1 MIALVQPIADRWIS
15 RWARPSAEALAAVAG
30 LVPAT
35 VVTGGSEG
43 IGLALA
49 RRFQAAGNRVVL
61 VGRDGAKLEEAA
73 RTLRQTGAAPV
84 LTLALDVTHE
94 GAVDVLERMLA
105 SNRLYLDILV
115 NNAGVGLS
123 GGFGDMDP
131 GEVDRLLATNVVALT
146 RLMHHALAPMRARAR
161 GGIINIASLGGA
173 VPGPYQAAYYAS
185 KAYVLSLTEAV
196 AAEVA
201 GQGVRLTA
209 VAPGPVDTGFH
220 AKMGSENAFYRLFLM
235 PLDADRVAASA
246 MRGFVLGRSVVVPG
260 IVSSLLYVASR
271 LVPHV
276 ILVPLMGV
284 LLWPRRQTSR

>member
-49 RRFQAAGNRVVL
+49 RRFQQAGNRVVL
-61 VGRDGAKLEEAA
+61 IGRDRAKLDEAV
-73 RTLRQTGAAPV
+73 RSLRQPGAVPV
-84 LTLALDVTHE
+84 MMLVLDVTQQ
-94 GAVDVLERMLA
+94 GAADELERTLA
-105 SNRLYLDILV
+105 ANRLYLDILV
-115 NNAGVGLS
+115 NNAGIGLS
-123 GGFGDMDP
+123 GGFGDMDAD
-131 GEVDRLLATNVVALT
+131 EVERMLATNIMALT

-220 AKMGSENAFYRLFLM
+220 AKMGSQNAFYRLFLM
-235 PLDADRVAASA
+235 PLAADRVAASA
-246 MRGFVLGRSVVVPG
+246 IRGFVLGRSVVVPG
-260 IVSSLLYVASR
+260 IVSSLLYVATR
-271 LVPHV
+271 LVPHF
-276 ILVPLMGV
+276 ILVPLMGA